1 MGIPNNPSILI
12 LLLIIIL
19 STFKFDDRQSINILA
34 TIQFLQC
41 PNRQFPVTMQSSFL
55 LGLLLACSSVIAIP
69 APASDV
75 ADLEPRSQYSPPD
88 DYASGYG
95 GGYSGSS
102 PPSYGDGGYSG
113 GGYPAGGYPGGGYPG
128 AGYPGGGYPGAG
140 YPGGF
145 GGDFGRPRF
154 GLLGGLFGG
163 LGGMF
168 GGGFGGGGLLGG
180 LGLGLGVGARVGVG
194 AGVVVGGGLGAGLGV
209 NAGVAV
215 NAGAGFGL

>member
-12 LLLIIIL
+12 LLLIIII

-34 TIQFLQC
+34 TIQFLLC

-69 APASDV
+69 APAPDV

-88 DYASGYG
+88 GYDSGYG

-102 PPSYGDGGYSG
+102 PPPYGGGGYSG
-113 GGYPAGGYPGGGYPG
+113 GGYPGGGYPG
-128 AGYPGGGYPGAG
+128 AGYPGGGYPG
-140 YPGGF
+140 
-145 GGDFGRPRF
+145 
-154 GLLGGLFGG
+154 L
-163 LGGMF
+163 
-168 GGGFGGGGLLGG
+168 GGGGLLGG

-194 AGVVVGGGLGAGLGV
+194 AGVGVGGGLGAGLGV
-209 NAGVAV
+209 NAGVGV
-215 NAGAGFGL
+215 NAGAGLGL

>member
-12 LLLIIIL
+12 LLLIIII

-34 TIQFLQC
+34 TIQFLLC

-69 APASDV
+69 APAPDV

-88 DYASGYG
+88 GYDSGYG

-102 PPSYGDGGYSG
+102 PPPYGGV
-113 GGYPAGGYPGGGYPG
+113 
-128 AGYPGGGYPGAG
+128 G

-145 GGDFGRPRF
+145 GGGFGRPRF

-163 LGGMF
+163 LGGF
-168 GGGFGGGGLLGG
+168 LGGGFGGGGLLGG

-194 AGVVVGGGLGAGLGV
+194 A
-209 NAGVAV
+209 
-215 NAGAGFGL
+215 